1 MNKHFIL
8 LTALLGTLSGSV
20 GAQRPAYTADE
31 LYTEG
36 KQLYLRGNYAAAEQ
50 TLEQFLTL
58 PTADEKGRTRA
69 EEAEYL
75 TVCIAY
81 HLKEADRVEQ
91 LQRFLSKYPD
101 TPHAN
106 RLHALVGNILYA
118 DGMYDRALESY
129 EKSDLEQLGDNERDE
144 ATLYK
149 AICLLKTGNTDEA
162 YTLLTVVQTVS
173 TQYETDARYYKAYID
188 YTYGRYDEALPAL
201 ETLKIHP
208 LYGKE
213 ANMYAADIHLQQGNY
228 KEAGEIAGDYPEVLE
243 MKRIAGEAAYGLDD
257 YATASRLLD
266 EYTSSLWEGGK
277 YVCSRYPFAAGTLQR
292 GR

>member
-36 KQLYLRGNYAAAEQ
+36 KQLYLQGNYAAAEQ
-50 TLEQFLTL
+50 TLEQFLSL

-118 DGMYDRALESY
+118 DGM
-129 EKSDLEQLGDNERDE
+129 
-144 ATLYK
+144 
-149 AICLLKTGNTDEA
+149 
-162 YTLLTVVQTVS
+162 
-173 TQYETDARYYKAYID
+173 
-188 YTYGRYDEALPAL
+188 
-201 ETLKIHP
+201 
-208 LYGKE
+208 
-213 ANMYAADIHLQQGNY
+213 
-228 KEAGEIAGDYPEVLE
+228 
-243 MKRIAGEAAYGLDD
+243 
-257 YATASRLLD
+257 
-266 EYTSSLWEGGK
+266 
-277 YVCSRYPFAAGTLQR
+277 
-292 GR
+292 